1 MINIGLDTGRERH
14 QFHIVDA
21 TKGTRDTGCLP
32 NASWAYEAWAG
43 NIESTYG
50 ADIQLA
56 IESCNGLASPLD
68 QYLAERGWRILQIP
82 PATVKSYRENVMG
95 QQNKTDA
102 TDAHAL
108 ALLACDAAARFECR
122 KQPRPTLRRLTRYR
136 STLIKEHTQTCN
148 RLRQALSMYWPEA
161 TGKVIPDLAAG
172 YILTILERHPDPQEL
187 ARLGVAG
194 LRQVLRSTGH
204 TGGITDARLAKLVQT
219 AQSNTVAPA
228 EKRVILAEVRFLAR
242 RLRHILVDIEA
253 AEDIIVEAVE
263 ADGDA
268 IEVDALEGI
277 STVAAATFMAEVQD
291 IANFATESRLAS
303 YAGLGLARRQTGKT
317 MDRKTPQMR
326 ANRYLKVCLLNMAA
340 GRVFRHPASRD
351 YYERKRAEGKNYKQA
366 MRALARH
373 LVRTLFSLLRARQP
387 SR

>member
-21 TKGTRDTGCLP
+21 TDGIRETRDTGCLP

-43 NIESTYG
+43 NVESTYG

-172 YILTILERHPDPQEL
+172 YILTILERHPDPFPGP
-187 ARLGVAG
+187 APPPAPRPRGVAEAIRYVVRCRAFRG
-194 LRQVLRSTGH
+194 WQCQALFSAPKCPVVSGGAELTSLSAGARPPAAFRGTTLSEGAPSLPIRSG
-204 TGGITDARLAKLVQT
+204 
-219 AQSNTVAPA
+219 
-228 EKRVILAEVRFLAR
+228 
-242 RLRHILVDIEA
+242 
-253 AEDIIVEAVE
+253 
-263 ADGDA
+263 
-268 IEVDALEGI
+268 
-277 STVAAATFMAEVQD
+277 
-291 IANFATESRLAS
+291 
-303 YAGLGLARRQTGKT
+303 
-317 MDRKTPQMR
+317 R
-326 ANRYLKVCLLNMAA
+326 A
-340 GRVFRHPASRD
+340 
-351 YYERKRAEGKNYKQA
+351 RAEQG
-366 MRALARH
+366 
-373 LVRTLFSLLRARQP
+373 